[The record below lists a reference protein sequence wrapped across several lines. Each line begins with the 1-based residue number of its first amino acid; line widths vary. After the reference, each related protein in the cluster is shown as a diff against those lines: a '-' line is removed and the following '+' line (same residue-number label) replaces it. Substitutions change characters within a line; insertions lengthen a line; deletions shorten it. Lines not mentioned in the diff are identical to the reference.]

1 MLLKH
6 HGLLTVGE
14 TVDEATFWLHLLER
28 CCQAQV
34 LLAQM
39 HAEPGAY
46 DVLSDAVARHARSQV
61 GEPLHGWR
69 GQPLWDDLMAG
80 QADVEAA
87 KVAAR

>member
-1 MLLKH
+1 M
-6 HGLLTVGE
+6 GE

-39 HAEPGAY
+39 HAEPGARAY
-46 DVLSDAVARHARSQV
+46 DVLSDAVARRHARSQV

-69 GQPLWDDLMAG
+69 GFQPLWDDLMA
-80 QADVEAA
+80 DVSASKPRRA
-87 KVAAR
+87 SRGSSVD